1 MGYEI
6 KECLLSPLQFGIPNH
21 RLRYYMMAR
30 RISQE
35 KQEYTNPLYT
45 QWPFTSDLS
54 ISVPEL
60 TNFIQDGADVDMQYR
75 VPEKDIVKRHRFR
88 FGECLDIINYYDDRT
103 DLDELD
109 IVRPCDNRTSCITK
123 VCRCL

>member
-6 KECLLSPLQFGIPNH
+6 KECLLSPIQFGIPNH

-30 RISQE
+30 RISQD
-35 KQEYTNPLYT
+35 QQDYTNPLYT
-45 QWPFTSDLS
+45 QWPFNTDLS

-60 TNFIQDGADVDMQYR
+60 SNFIQDEADADMQYR
-75 VPEKDIVKRHRFR
+75 VPEKDITKCHKFR
-88 FGECLDIINYYDDRT
+88 FGECFLDTLNYKRV

>member
-6 KECLLSPLQFGIPNH
+6 KECLLSPIQFGIPNH

-30 RISQE
+30 RISQD
-35 KQEYTNPLYT
+35 QQDYINPLYT
-45 QWPFTSDLS
+45 QWPFNSDLS

-60 TNFIQDGADVDMQYR
+60 SNFIQEEADADMQYR
-75 VPEKDIVKRHRFR
+75 VPEKDITKCHKFR
-88 FGECLDIINYYDDRT
+88 FGEYFLDTLDYKRV